1 MYYYEIVSSPDASNL
16 GEVISIN
23 VPREAQ
29 TISVTREF
37 YNAHNGDA
45 SDIDATVLGHTVGK
59 PWSYPNK
66 TVKDELLAERGG
78 WVNSEMVTVGQGSG
92 SATLTIAST
101 ETTSQGMSYD
111 DGATVEVEVGAAGFT
126 AGVSA
131 GFHYGTEYSVSASQ
145 GFFLEG
151 TIGEIPA
158 EHYNGDSQYRV
169 GLFAYPHQLADGHQF
184 MVINY
189 WVAE

>member
-1 MYYYEIVSSPDASNL
+1 MTT
-16 GEVISIN
+16 G
-23 VPREAQ
+23 
-29 TISVTREF
+29 TISDPSAYVERT
-37 YNAHNGDA
+37 A
-45 SDIDATVLGHTVGK
+45 SASV
-59 PWSYPNK
+59 
-66 TVKDELLAERGG
+66 EL
-78 WVNSEMVTVGQGSG
+78 
-92 SATLTIAST
+92 IALV
-101 ETTSQGMSYD
+101 QQRR
-111 DGATVEVEVGAAGFT
+111 AAGFT

-131 GFHYGTEYSVSASQ
+131 GFHYGTEFSVSASQ